1 MDVFVA
7 RQPIFKRNMQL
18 YGYELLYRRSR
29 NNYFEGEDDTLSTAE
44 LISNSFLVIGYDE
57 LIENTKGFI
66 NFSAELLMRDM
77 PLMLPRDKVVIE
89 LLERAQITDELL
101 LVLKKH
107 KSMGYTLALD
117 DFALDMED
125 MQVAELLELADIVK
139 IEFPNVRLDI
149 QRSLIRKY
157 KGRIKFLAERI
168 ETREEFRIALEM
180 GYTLFQGY
188 FFSKPVIVNA
198 KEIHT
203 VKSNAGL
210 AIQELSRNDPNL
222 KYIERIFEQDVG
234 LSYKLLKLAN
244 SAFFSTG
251 RQVKSIRQAIMHI
264 GTDELNNWLHLIFL
278 KSMQSVENKELIK
291 TSIIRAKLLSLL
303 VNEKCK
309 EADCFFVG
317 MFSSLDILLNQDMEQ
332 ALGGLPLSQTVK
344 DTLLGRDTQLTPY
357 LRIVLNL
364 ELGNWETV
372 EILLHETGITRK
384 IYMDAYLCALRWQQS
399 LPF

>member
-18 YGYELLYRRSR
+18 YGYELLYRRSK

-66 NFSAELLMRDM
+66 NFSEELLLRDM
-77 PLMLPRDKVVIE
+77 PLMLPREKVVIE

-107 KSMGYTLALD
+107 KAMGYTLALD
-117 DFALDMED
+117 DFALDMKD
-125 MQVAELLELADIVK
+125 KQVAELLDLADIVK
-139 IEFPNVRLDI
+139 IEFPIVPLDI

-157 KGRIKFLAERI
+157 KNKIKFLAERI
-168 ETREEFRIALEM
+168 ETREEFGIALEM

-210 AIQELSRNDPNL
+210 AIQELSRNDPDL
-222 KYIERIFEQDVG
+222 KYIEKIFEQDLG

-264 GTDELNNWLHLIFL
+264 GTDELNSWLHLIFL
-278 KSMQSVENKELIK
+278 KSMQTAENKELIK

-303 VNEKCK
+303 VSEKCK

-317 MFSSLDILLNQDMEQ
+317 MFSSLDVLLNQDMEQ

-344 DTLLGRDTQLTPY
+344 DTLLGRDTPLSPY
-357 LRIVLNL
+357 LHIVINM
-364 ELGNWETV
+364 EKGNWETV
-372 EILLHETGITRK
+372 ETLLRETRITQK
-384 IYMDAYLCALRWQQS
+384 ACMDAYLSALRWQQS
-399 LPF
+399 LPV